1 MSEYKIGFA
10 QKLSETSESMVDEGL
25 DSEDAQRAV
34 LYISLVSCEIAL
46 KAALEK
52 AGKSVP
58 HIRKKSHNLSSI
70 LKEVCSCT
78 VLREIVKGKR
88 DRVAATCIRGVVVN
102 NNYANATIGN
112 LLEAEKYGAS
122 KFPNEIRY
130 GEILKHFP
138 VSVMAKLSREIV
150 AWVQLHWDDIQVV
163 SNCLS

>member
-10 QKLSETSESMVDEGL
+10 QKLSETSEIMVDTGL

-52 AGKSVP
+52 AGKAVSD
-58 HIRKKSHNLSSI
+58 IRKKSHNLSSL

-78 VLREIVKGKR
+78 VLREITQNKAS
-88 DRVAATCIRGVVVN
+88 RVNATCIRGVPVDS
-102 NNYANATIGN
+102 NATIGH
-112 LLEAEKYGAS
+112 LLEAEENGAS

-130 GEILKHFP
+130 GQILKHFP
-138 VSVMAKLSREIV
+138 ASVMAKLSKKIV
-150 AWVQLHWDDIQVV
+150 AWVQLHWDDIQA
-163 SNCLS
+163 

>member
-10 QKLSETSESMVDEGL
+10 QRLSEACEIMVDEGL

-52 AGKSVP
+52 SGKAVSD
-58 HIRKKSHNLSSI
+58 IRNKSHNLSSL

-78 VLREIVKGKR
+78 VLREVTQNKTS
-88 DRVAATCIRGVVVN
+88 RVTATCIRGYEVDS
-102 NNYANATIGN
+102 NYKNATIGH
-112 LLEAEKYGAS
+112 LLEAEKPGYGAS

-130 GEILKHFP
+130 GETLKHFP
-138 VSVMAKLSREIV
+138 ASVMAKLSKRIV
-150 AWVQLHWDDIQVV
+150 AWVQLHWDDIQA
-163 SNCLS
+163 

>member
-10 QKLSETSESMVDEGL
+10 EKLSETSENMVVEGL

-52 AGKSVP
+52 SGKPVSD
-58 HIRKKSHNLSSI
+58 IRKKSHNLSSLLI
-70 LKEVCSCT
+70 EVCSCT
-78 VLREIVKGKR
+78 VLREITQNKTS
-88 DRVAATCIRGVVVN
+88 RVNATCIRGVVVDS
-102 NNYANATIGN
+102 NYANATIGH
-112 LLEAEKYGAS
+112 LLEAEKIGAS

-138 VSVMAKLSREIV
+138 ALVMAKLSKKIV
-150 AWVQLHWDDIQVV
+150 AWVQLHWDDIQA
-163 SNCLS
+163 